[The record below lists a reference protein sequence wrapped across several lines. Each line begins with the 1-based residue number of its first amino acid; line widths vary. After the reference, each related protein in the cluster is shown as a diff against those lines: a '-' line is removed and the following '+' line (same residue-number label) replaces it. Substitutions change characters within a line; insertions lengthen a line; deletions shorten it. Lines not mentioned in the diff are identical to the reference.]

1 MNGLVTKAKII
12 LERLPRIKL
21 KPRYTILTSAPKVP
35 APSPMPAPPE
45 AVKDE
50 PTSEIP
56 GHASLFKTLKDCA
69 DLLTELE
76 DMHDK
81 LDERARPLSEHI
93 RVTLQ
98 EMVERAGAIRI
109 EDEPSFDVSR
119 HQSVPVARVSPGT
132 PIAETVEPGYVF
144 DGRVIKR
151 AKVVI
156 VR

>member
-1 MNGLVTKAKII
+1 MNRLIAKAKHI
-12 LERLPRIKL
+12 LERIPQLRI
-21 KPRYTILTSAPKVP
+21 RSSYTSLVP
-35 APSPMPAPPE
+35 APITDNPTPTPPVPD
-45 AVKDE
+45 VKDE
-50 PTSEIP
+50 SDPEIS
-56 GHASLFKTLKDCA
+56 GHASLFKTLKDCT

-81 LDERARPLSEHI
+81 LDERARPLSEHVRI
-93 RVTLQ
+93 NLQ

-119 HQSVPVARVSPGT
+119 HQSVPVARVSPET

-156 VR
+156 GK

>member
-1 MNGLVTKAKII
+1 MNGLFTKAKLI
-12 LERLPRIKL
+12 LERLPPLKL
-21 KPRYTILTSAPKVP
+21 KPRYTTLAPAVP
-35 APSPMPAPPE
+35 AHEPSTVPVPP
-45 AVKDE
+45 AVKDD
-50 PTSEIP
+50 PVSEIP
-56 GHASLFKTLKDCA
+56 GHASLFKTLKDCT

-76 DMHDK
+76 DMHEK

-93 RVTLQ
+93 RINLQ

-109 EDEPSFDVSR
+109 ENESSFDVSR

-132 PIAETVEPGYVF
+132 SITETIEPGYVF

-156 VR
+156 AK